1 MTQNHRNSKGK
12 EGIQTAKRQEN
23 SMNRRYNH
31 FSGSTHSFGFF
42 FSNSDTYLTP
52 WTGNCWLSGVLGRNG
67 RDTGS
72 ANAAREQTW
81 SWENRRVEEQNPKFP
96 GQGLRFLSSCS
107 RERAARTAGMREQLR
122 THTGMG
128 QEKHLSKHGWGQWET
143 GDEKG

>member
-1 MTQNHRNSKGK
+1 MD
-12 EGIQTAKRQEN
+12 
-23 SMNRRYNH
+23 RRYNH

-52 WTGNCWLSGVLGRNG
+52 WTGNCWLSGVLGRNR

-72 ANAAREQTW
+72 ANAAKAREQTW

-107 RERAARTAGMREQLR
+107 RERAARTARMREQLR

-128 QEKHLSKHGWGQWET
+128 QEKHLSKQGWGQEKHLSKQGWGQWET